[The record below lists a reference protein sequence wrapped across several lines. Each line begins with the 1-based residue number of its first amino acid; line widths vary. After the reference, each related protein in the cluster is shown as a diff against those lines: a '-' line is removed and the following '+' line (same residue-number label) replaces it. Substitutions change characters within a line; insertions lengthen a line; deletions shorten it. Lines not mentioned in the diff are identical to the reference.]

1 MLLCFWLLL
10 TSANWAFADDN
21 VDPNYTANTPARHQD
36 RGASS
41 LFAPIEPVIEPTAD
55 SQIPSAVKT
64 RAQPCL
70 EESKKRDQRY
80 NGRVEMDA
88 TITKATVTSVVIIKN
103 DTGDPLLS
111 DCLQERLP
119 KTKVEDEKD
128 ETQHWVLM
136 QN

>member
-1 MLLCFWLLL
+1 MHLCFWLLL
-10 TSANWAFADDN
+10 TSANWASADDN
-21 VDPNYTANTPARHQD
+21 VDSNYTATTPARHRD

-41 LFAPIEPVIEPTAD
+41 LFAPIDPVVETTSD

-88 TITKATVTSVVIIKN
+88 IIAKEVITSLTILN
-103 DTGDPLLS
+103 NETGDPLLS
-111 DCLQERLP
+111 DCLKERLP
-119 KTKVEDEKD
+119 KTKVEDAKD